1 VFTEAVFTDAE
12 FADPVLTDPA
22 LTNTALTDAA
32 PTADRAREYT
42 GCAAICRRLDEPL
55 IGTAPATAAG
65 WLLIEHPGPWP
76 AYGLPRD
83 VPAAVARFAR
93 LALGHGVR
101 TQLIRRPDR
110 TGRQVELP
118 TVLVAGGPAGRRWLE
133 RRDLDDPGAFGGLD
147 PAAFAE
153 PAAPGFG
160 SPVEAALLVCTHGR
174 REVCCAKY
182 GRPVAQALAARF
194 APLVWETTHVG
205 GDRFA
210 ANLVVLPSG
219 GYYGRLDPAEAVDV
233 AQAALLGR
241 IDLDRFRGTAGLPE
255 AAQAAE
261 CLLRRALGAAESE
274 AVRFLGEAG
283 HEEANHCGGPAIRQ
297 PPTDTHTHTY
307 AARFV
312 VSGSGV
318 RVVKL
323 ERREAANPRLT
334 SCGTGAVEAPA
345 DYRLLSITALST
357 ASATTAAT
365 SGG

>member
-1 VFTEAVFTDAE
+1 MFTEAAFTDTA
-12 FADPVLTDPA
+12 FTDTVSIDAAP
-22 LTNTALTDAA
+22 TNAVSTNAA

-55 IGTAPATAAG
+55 IGTAPSTAAG

-76 AYGLPRD
+76 AYGLPQD
-83 VPAAVARFAR
+83 VPTAVARFAR
-93 LALGHGVR
+93 RALGHGVR

-118 TVLVAGGPAGRRWLE
+118 TVLVAGGLAGRRWLE

-233 AQAALLGR
+233 AQAALDGR

-261 CLLRRALGAAESE
+261 CLLRRALGVAESE
-274 AVRFLGEAG
+274 AVRFLGETG
-283 HEEANHCGGPAIRQ
+283 HEDVGRGDVGHSGEPAVRQ
-297 PPTDTHTHTY
+297 PLPHTRTY
-307 AARFV
+307 TARFA
-312 VSGSGV
+312 VSGTGV
-318 RVVKL
+318 RVVTL
-323 ERREAANPRLT
+323 ERHEAANPRLT
-334 SCGTGAVEAPA
+334 SCGTGAVETPA
-345 DYRLLSITALST
+345 DYRLLSITAGST
-357 ASATTAAT
+357 APAT

>member
-1 VFTEAVFTDAE
+1 MFTETV
-12 FADPVLTDPA
+12 PI
-22 LTNTALTDAA
+22 
-32 PTADRAREYT
+32 ADRARGHT

-55 IGTAPATAAG
+55 IGTAPAAAAG

-93 LALGHGVR
+93 QCLEHGVR

-118 TVLVAGGPAGRRWLE
+118 TVMIAGGPAGRRWLE
-133 RRDLDDPGAFGGLD
+133 RRDLDDPRALAKLD
-147 PAAFAE
+147 PAGFAE
-153 PAAPGFG
+153 RGAPGFG

-194 APLVWETTHVG
+194 GPLVWETTHVG

-210 ANLVVLPSG
+210 ANLVILPSG
-219 GYYGRLDPAEAVDV
+219 GYYGRLDPGDAVEV
-233 AQAALLGR
+233 AQTALGGR

-261 CLLRRALGAAESE
+261 CLLRRALAVTESA
-274 AVRFLGEAG
+274 AVRYLGDA
-283 HEEANHCGGPAIRQ
+283 AHCGVRPGGDATTSVRAP
-297 PPTDTHTHTY
+297 HTY
-307 AARFV
+307 AARFA
-312 VSGSGV
+312 VSGVGV
-318 RVVKL
+318 RVVTL
-323 ERREAANPRLT
+323 ERYEAADPRLT
-334 SCGTGAVEAPA
+334 SCGTGAVEAPV
-345 DYRLLSITALST
+345 DYRLIAITAPAAS
-357 ASATTAAT
+357 SAT
-365 SGG
+365 SDE